1 MFVLNVAT
9 LEFFKPENHLMTVDL
24 IDVFPLFLNFSGE
37 GFLLLFQLCE
47 PGEQSV
53 RGYSLFDGFGDVGNS
68 PFDLIS
74 FGCQFW
80 YAGILFEVTIR
91 LRDCHVSQFFY
102 DLICQQLHSV
112 LCYCPLDPVFLQWF
126 FVTRFLPLASV
137 TGIVIVNGSCSAGAT
152 FPVHRGPTVSTE
164 EFSGEEVIYF
174 GFASRRG
181 LSVLREPRAYRFKE
195 RLVDDSWNTV
205 LDLQILVF
213 VNPDVPL
220 IAKDGLEGAAVE
232 WNAFCSKV
240 AF

>member
-1 MFVLNVAT
+1 M
-9 LEFFKPENHLMTVDL
+9 
-24 IDVFPLFLNFSGE
+24 
-37 GFLLLFQLCE
+37 
-47 PGEQSV
+47 
-53 RGYSLFDGFGDVGNS
+53 
-68 PFDLIS
+68 
-74 FGCQFW
+74 
-80 YAGILFEVTIR
+80 
-91 LRDCHVSQFFY
+91 
-102 DLICQQLHSV
+102 
-112 LCYCPLDPVFLQWF
+112 
-126 FVTRFLPLASV
+126 
-137 TGIVIVNGSCSAGAT
+137 
-152 FPVHRGPTVSTE
+152 STE